1 MSDSEAESK
10 LGLIGAMSIS
20 VGGMIGGVYAVL
32 GVVVLQAG
40 AASWLAFTG
49 ACLISMGAS
58 YSYVKLNR
66 ISGKKG
72 GSVTQIEAFTGRS
85 TLAGMIGWTLL
96 FGYIGAMAVYAFA
109 FGGFTVEVLHSA
121 GLLDAEG
128 FLGVPLQSV
137 ISVLAIGLFTALVV
151 AGTQVTGWVETA
163 LATTKSAVILGFGV
177 WGFAYGFGLFG
188 FDPVAPIQFGFE
200 KLATPVPIVIAT
212 AISFVS
218 FQGWQLLVCDQE
230 SIRDPER
237 NVPIAIYA
245 SILVTILLDGMIA
258 ILVFSYASIDRI
270 VANPEVAVAFA
281 AETFIG
287 PTGFFVIALSAL
299 LSTGSA
305 ILGTLFSSAH
315 FAKGMI
321 RAGLLPDR
329 TGNTDVGGA
338 PPRTTVILGVLTAVL
353 TVVGRLDGTISFG
366 SLMFM
371 VVFGSMSLLAFAERD
386 REAVNPLPPLV
397 GLVGSFGAF
406 PILVWHLYTNEPAVF
421 GTVIIT
427 GIAVFAIEMLY
438 FGRDTVWSGVERGG
452 RGIADFAAD
461 RRSNSEE
468 GTTGEATEG

>member
-1 MSDSEAESK
+1 MSDEK

-20 VGGMIGGVYAVL
+20 VGGMIGGGVYAVL

-58 YSYVKLNR
+58 YSYLKLNQ

-85 TLAGMIGWTLL
+85 TLAGMVGWTLL
-96 FGYIGAMAVYAFA
+96 FGYIGAMAMYSFA
-109 FGGFTVEVLHSA
+109 FGGFFVEILHSA
-121 GLLDAEG
+121 NLLHTKSVVG
-128 FLGVPLQSV
+128 IPIQSLV
-137 ISVLAIGLFTALVV
+137 SVAAIALFTGLVV

-163 LATTKSAVILGFGV
+163 LAVTKSIVILGFGI
-177 WGFAYGFGLFG
+177 WGFAYGFGVFG
-188 FDPVAPIQFGFE
+188 FDPVAPIQFGFDR
-200 KLATPVPIVIAT
+200 LTTPIPIIIAT

-218 FQGWQLLVCDQE
+218 FQGWQLLVYDQE
-230 SIRDPER
+230 SIRNPER
-237 NVPIAIYA
+237 NVPLAIYA
-245 SILVTILLDGMIA
+245 SIVITIILDGMIA
-258 ILVFSYASIDRI
+258 ILVFSYADIDQI

-287 PTGFFVIALSAL
+287 PAGFFIIAVSAL

-329 TGNTDVGGA
+329 TGNTRVGGA
-338 PPRTTVILGVLTAVL
+338 PTRTTVLLGVLTAVL
-353 TVVGRLDGTISFG
+353 VVIGGLEGIISFG

-371 VVFGSMSLLAFAERD
+371 VVFGVMSYLALQQRHRD
-386 REAVNPLPPLV
+386 GVNPIPPLV
-397 GLVGSFGAF
+397 GVVGSFGAF
-406 PILVWHLYTNEPAVF
+406 PILIWHMYTNEPAVF
-421 GTVIIT
+421 GTVVLT
-427 GIAVFAIEMLY
+427 AVAVFAVESIY
-438 FGRDTVWSGVERGG
+438 FGRETIWAGVEQGSRAL
-452 RGIADFAAD
+452 ADFAAE
-461 RRSNSEE
+461 RTETEVNSTEEASND
-468 GTTGEATEG
+468 

>member
-1 MSDSEAESK
+1 MSEQK

-20 VGGMIGGVYAVL
+20 VGGMIGGGVYAVL

-58 YSYVKLNR
+58 YSYIKLNQ

-96 FGYIGAMAVYAFA
+96 FGYVGAMAMYAFA
-109 FGGFTVEVLHSA
+109 FGGFTVELLHAA
-121 GLLDAEG
+121 GLSEAESV
-128 FLGVPLQSV
+128 FAIPIQPL
-137 ISVLAIGLFTALVV
+137 ISVGAIALFVGLVT

-163 LATTKSAVILGFGV
+163 LAATKTVIILGFGI
-177 WGFAYGFGLFG
+177 WGFAYGFGTFG
-188 FDPVAPIQFGFE
+188 FDPVSPIQFGFE
-200 KLATPVPIVIAT
+200 ELATPIPIVIAI

-218 FQGWQLLVCDQE
+218 FQGWQLLVYDQE
-230 SIRDPER
+230 SIRNPER
-237 NVPIAIYA
+237 TVPIAIYA
-245 SILVTILLDGMIA
+245 SILLTIILDGMIA
-258 ILVFSYASIDRI
+258 ILVFSYASIDQI

-287 PTGFFVIALSAL
+287 PVGFFIIAVSAL

-329 TGNTDVGGA
+329 AGNTDVGGA

-353 TVVGRLDGTISFG
+353 VLIGGLEGIISFG

-371 VVFGSMSLLAFAERD
+371 VVFGAMSFLAFQQRHRD
-386 REAVNPLPPLV
+386 DVNPIPPLV
-397 GLVGSFGAF
+397 GLIGSFGAF
-406 PILVWHLYTNEPAVF
+406 PILIWNMYTNEPAVF
-421 GTVIIT
+421 VTVVVT
-427 GIAVFAIEMLY
+427 AVAVFAVESLY
-438 FGRDTVWSGVERGG
+438 FGRETIWAGVEQSG
-452 RGIADFAAD
+452 RGLADFAAD
-461 RRSNSEE
+461 RQANTDPGSAEEASND
-468 GTTGEATEG
+468 

>member
-1 MSDSEAESK
+1 MSDAK

-20 VGGMIGGVYAVL
+20 VGGMIGGGVYAVL

-49 ACLISMGAS
+49 ACLVSMGAS
-58 YSYVKLNR
+58 YSYIKLNR

-96 FGYIGAMAVYAFA
+96 FGYIGAMAMYAFA
-109 FGGFTVEVLHSA
+109 FGGFTLELLHST
-121 GLLDAEG
+121 GLMRADTVLS
-128 FLGVPLQSV
+128 VPIQPLL
-137 ISVLAIGLFTALVV
+137 SVLVIGVIVGLVI
-151 AGTQVTGWVETA
+151 AGTKVTGWVETA
-163 LATTKSAVILGFGV
+163 LATTKSVIILGFGI
-177 WGFAYGFGLFG
+177 WGFAYGFGSFG
-188 FDPVAPIQFGFE
+188 FEPVAPIQFGFE
-200 KLATPVPIVIAT
+200 NLTTPAPIIIAT

-218 FQGWQLLVCDQE
+218 FQGWQLLVYDQE
-230 SIRDPER
+230 SIRNPER

-245 SILVTILLDGMIA
+245 SIVITIILDGMIA
-258 ILVFSYASIDRI
+258 ILVFSYASIDQI

-287 PTGFFVIALSAL
+287 PAGFLIIAVSAL

-338 PPRTTVILGVLTAVL
+338 PPRTTVILGALTAVL
-353 TVVGRLDGTISFG
+353 VLIGGLEGIISFG

-371 VVFGSMSLLAFAERD
+371 VVFGAMSYLALQQRHRD
-386 REAVNPLPPLV
+386 DVNPVPPLV
-397 GLVGSFGAF
+397 GVVGSFGSF
-406 PILVWHLYTNEPAVF
+406 PILVWHMYTNEPAVF
-421 GTVIIT
+421 GTVVVT
-427 GIAVFAIEMLY
+427 AVAVFAVEVLY
-438 FGRDTVWSGVERGG
+438 FGRDTIWAGVEQGG
-452 RGIADFAAD
+452 RTLAEFAAE
-461 RRSNSEE
+461 RRAETDSPEE
-468 GTTGEATEG
+468 ASTE

>member
-1 MSDSEAESK
+1 MSEQK

-20 VGGMIGGVYAVL
+20 VGGMIGGGVYAVL

-58 YSYVKLNR
+58 YSYIKLNR

-96 FGYIGAMAVYAFA
+96 FGYVGAMAMYSFA
-109 FGGFTVEVLHSA
+109 FGGFTVELLHST
-121 GLLDAEG
+121 GLIATESVLSI
-128 FLGVPLQSV
+128 PLQPL
-137 ISVLAIGLFTALVV
+137 ISVGAIGLFVGLVV
-151 AGTQVTGWVETA
+151 AGTKVTGWVETV
-163 LATTKSAVILGFGV
+163 LAVTKSIVILGFGI
-177 WGFAYGFGLFG
+177 WGFAYGFGTFG
-188 FDPVAPIQFGFE
+188 FEPVGPIQFGFDR
-200 KLATPVPIVIAT
+200 LTTPAPIIIAT

-218 FQGWQLLVCDQE
+218 FQGWQLLVYDQE
-230 SIRDPER
+230 SIRNPDR
-237 NVPIAIYA
+237 TVPIAIYA
-245 SILVTILLDGMIA
+245 SIVITIILDGMIA
-258 ILVFSYASIDRI
+258 ILVFSYASIDQI

-287 PTGFFVIALSAL
+287 PAGFLIIALSAL

-338 PPRTTVILGVLTAVL
+338 PARTTVILGVLTAVL
-353 TVVGRLDGTISFG
+353 VLIGGLEGIISFG

-371 VVFGSMSLLAFAERD
+371 VVFGAMSYLALQQRHRD
-386 REAVNPLPPLV
+386 DVNPIPPLV
-397 GLVGSFGAF
+397 GTVGSFGSF

-421 GTVIIT
+421 GTVVVT
-427 GIAVFAIEMLY
+427 AVAVFAVESLY
-438 FGRDTVWSGVERGG
+438 FSRDTIWSGMEQGG
-452 RGIADFAAD
+452 QALADFAAD
-461 RRSNSEE
+461 RQSNTDPDPTSEE
-468 GTTGEATEG
+468 ATDD

>member
-1 MSDSEAESK
+1 MIKVSDEK

-20 VGGMIGGVYAVL
+20 VGGMIGGGVYAVL

-58 YSYVKLNR
+58 YSYIKLNR

-96 FGYIGAMAVYAFA
+96 FGYIGAMAMYAFA
-109 FGGFTVEVLHSA
+109 FGGFTLELLHSTGVLSA
-121 GLLDAEG
+121 DAV
-128 FLGVPLQSV
+128 FGVPIQPLL
-137 ISVLAIGLFTALVV
+137 SVLVIGVIVGLVV
-151 AGTQVTGWVETA
+151 AGTKVTGLVETA
-163 LATTKSAVILGFGV
+163 LATTKTVIILGFGI
-177 WGFAYGFGLFG
+177 WGFAYGFGTFG
-188 FDPVAPIQFGFE
+188 FDPVAPIEFGFE
-200 KLATPVPIVIAT
+200 KLTTPAPIVIAT

-218 FQGWQLLVCDQE
+218 FQGWQLLVYDQE
-230 SIRDPER
+230 SIRNPER

-245 SILVTILLDGMIA
+245 SIVITIILDGMIA
-258 ILVFSYASIDRI
+258 ILVFSYADIDQI

-287 PTGFFVIALSAL
+287 PAGFLIIAVSAL

-338 PPRTTVILGVLTAVL
+338 PPRTTVLLGAFTAILVLIGGL
-353 TVVGRLDGTISFG
+353 EGIISFG

-371 VVFGSMSLLAFAERD
+371 VVFGAMSYLALQQRHRD
-386 REAVNPLPPLV
+386 EVNPVPPLV
-397 GLVGSFGAF
+397 GVVGSFGAF
-406 PILVWHLYTNEPAVF
+406 PILVWHMYTNEPAVF
-421 GTVIIT
+421 GTVVVT
-427 GIAVFAIEMLY
+427 AVAVFAVEVLY
-438 FGRDTVWSGVERGG
+438 FGRTTIWAGVEQGSRTL
-452 RGIADFAAD
+452 ADFASQ
-461 RRSNSEE
+461 RRGETEIGREE
-468 GTTGEATEG
+468 TGND

>member
-1 MSDSEAESK
+1 MSEAK

-20 VGGMIGGVYAVL
+20 VGGMIGGGVYAVL

-58 YSYVKLNR
+58 YSYIKLNR

-85 TLAGMIGWTLL
+85 TVAGMIGWTLL
-96 FGYIGAMAVYAFA
+96 FGYVGAMAMYAFA
-109 FGGFTVEVLHSA
+109 FGGFTLELLHST
-121 GLLDAEG
+121 GILNTDAA
-128 FLGVPLQSV
+128 LGVPIQPLL
-137 ISVLAIGLFTALVV
+137 SVLVIGLIVGLVV
-151 AGTQVTGWVETA
+151 AGTKVTGWVETG
-163 LATTKSAVILGFGV
+163 LATTKSVIILGFGL
-177 WGFAYGFGLFG
+177 WGFAYGFGTFG
-188 FDPVAPIQFGFE
+188 FDPVAPIQFGFDR
-200 KLATPVPIVIAT
+200 LTTPVPIIIAT

-218 FQGWQLLVCDQE
+218 FQGWQLLVYDQE
-230 SIRDPER
+230 SIRNPER
-237 NVPIAIYA
+237 NVPLAIYA
-245 SILVTILLDGMIA
+245 SIVITIILDGMIA
-258 ILVFSYASIDRI
+258 ILVFTYADIDQI

-287 PTGFFVIALSAL
+287 PTGFLIIAVSAL

-338 PPRTTVILGVLTAVL
+338 PPRTTVLLGVLTAVL
-353 TVVGRLDGTISFG
+353 VLIGGLEGIISFG

-371 VVFGSMSLLAFAERD
+371 IVFGAMSYLALKQRHRD
-386 REAVNPLPPLV
+386 DVNPVPPLV
-397 GLVGSFGAF
+397 GVVGSFGAF
-406 PILVWHLYTNEPAVF
+406 PILVWHMYTNEPAVF
-421 GTVIIT
+421 GTVVVT
-427 GIAVFAIEMLY
+427 AAGVFAVEAVY
-438 FGRDTVWSGVERGG
+438 FGRDTIWAGLERSG
-452 RGIADFAAD
+452 RGLAEYAAEAQTEAESD
-461 RRSNSEE
+461 
-468 GTTGEATEG
+468 ATEETSTD

>member
-1 MSDSEAESK
+1 MSEQK

-20 VGGMIGGVYAVL
+20 VGGMIGGGVYAVL

-58 YSYVKLNR
+58 YSYIKLNQ

-85 TLAGMIGWTLL
+85 TLAGMVGWTLL
-96 FGYIGAMAVYAFA
+96 FGYIGAMAMYAFA
-109 FGGFTVEVLHSA
+109 FGGFTVELLHSA
-121 GLLDAEG
+121 DLLHTDSV
-128 FLGVPLQSV
+128 FTFPLQPL
-137 ISVLAIGLFTALVV
+137 ISVAAIGLFVALVV

-163 LATTKSAVILGFGV
+163 LAATKTVIILGFGI
-177 WGFAYGFGLFG
+177 WGFAYGFGTFG
-188 FDPVAPIQFGFE
+188 FEPVAPIQFGLDR
-200 KLATPVPIVIAT
+200 LATPVPIIIAI

-218 FQGWQLLVCDQE
+218 FQGWQLLVYDQE
-230 SIRDPER
+230 SIRNPER
-237 NVPIAIYA
+237 NVPLAIYA
-245 SILVTILLDGMIA
+245 SIVITIILDGMIA
-258 ILVFSYASIDRI
+258 ILVFSYASIDQI

-287 PTGFFVIALSAL
+287 PTGFFIIAVSAL

-329 TGNTDVGGA
+329 TGNTEVGGA
-338 PPRTTVILGVLTAVL
+338 PPRTTIILGALTAVL
-353 TVVGRLDGTISFG
+353 VVIGGLEGIISFG

-371 VVFGSMSLLAFAERD
+371 VVFGAMSYLALQQRHRD
-386 REAVNPLPPLV
+386 DINPIPPLV
-397 GLVGSFGAF
+397 GVVGSFGAF
-406 PILVWHLYTNEPAVF
+406 PILIWNMYTNEPAVF
-421 GTVIIT
+421 GTVVVT
-427 GIAVFAIEMLY
+427 AVAVFAVESLY
-438 FGRDTVWSGVERGG
+438 FGRETIWAGVERSG
-452 RGIADFAAD
+452 RTVADFASD
-461 RRSNSEE
+461 RRTDPETTSTEE
-468 GTTGEATEG
+468 SSTD

>member
-1 MSDSEAESK
+1 MSEQK

-20 VGGMIGGVYAVL
+20 VGGMIGGGVYAVL

-58 YSYVKLNR
+58 YSYIKLNK

-96 FGYIGAMAVYAFA
+96 FGYVGAMAMYAFA
-109 FGGFTVEVLHSA
+109 FGGFSVELLHSS
-121 GLLDAEG
+121 GLIETESVLT
-128 FLGVPLQSV
+128 LPLQPL
-137 ISVLAIGLFTALVV
+137 ISIGAIGLFVGLVV
-151 AGTQVTGWVETA
+151 AGTQVTGWVETM
-163 LATTKSAVILGFGV
+163 LATTKSVIILGFGI
-177 WGFAYGFGLFG
+177 WGFAYGFGAFGFEPVGPVQFG
-188 FDPVAPIQFGFE
+188 FDR
-200 KLATPVPIVIAT
+200 LTTPAPIVIAT

-218 FQGWQLLVCDQE
+218 FQGWQLLVYDQE
-230 SIRDPER
+230 SIRNPER
-237 NVPIAIYA
+237 TVPIAIYA
-245 SILVTILLDGMIA
+245 SIIITIILDGMIA
-258 ILVFSYASIDRI
+258 ILVFSYASVDQI

-287 PTGFFVIALSAL
+287 SAGFFIIALSAL

-338 PPRTTVILGVLTAVL
+338 PTRTTVILGVLTAVL
-353 TVVGRLDGTISFG
+353 VVIGGLEGIISFG

-371 VVFGSMSLLAFAERD
+371 VVFGAMSYLALQQRHRD
-386 REAVNPLPPLV
+386 DVNPIPPLV
-397 GLVGSFGAF
+397 GTVGSFGAF
-406 PILVWHLYTNEPAVF
+406 PILIWHMYANEPAVF
-421 GTVIIT
+421 GTVVVT
-427 GIAVFAIEMLY
+427 AIAVFTVESIY
-438 FGRDTVWSGVERGG
+438 FSRETIWSGMEQGSRAL
-452 RGIADFAAD
+452 ADFAAD
-461 RRSNSEE
+461 RQSSTDTDPTASEE
-468 GTTGEATEG
+468 QSND

>member
-1 MSDSEAESK
+1 MSDEK

-20 VGGMIGGVYAVL
+20 VGGMIGGGVYAVL

-58 YSYVKLNR
+58 YSYIKLNR

-96 FGYIGAMAVYAFA
+96 FGYIGAMAMYAFA
-109 FGGFTVEVLHSA
+109 FGGFTLELLHST
-121 GLLDAEG
+121 GLVDADAVR
-128 FLGVPLQSV
+128 GVPVQPAL
-137 ISVLAIGLFTALVV
+137 SVLVIGAIVGLVV
-151 AGTQVTGWVETA
+151 AGTKVTGWVETA
-163 LATTKSAVILGFGV
+163 LATTKSVIILGFGL
-177 WGFAYGFGLFG
+177 WGFAYGFGTFG
-188 FDPVAPIQFGFE
+188 FEPVAPIQFGFE
-200 KLATPVPIVIAT
+200 QLTTPVPIIIAT

-218 FQGWQLLVCDQE
+218 FQGWQLLVYDQE
-230 SIRDPER
+230 SIRNPER
-237 NVPIAIYA
+237 NVPLAIYA
-245 SILVTILLDGMIA
+245 SIVITIILDGMIA
-258 ILVFSYASIDRI
+258 ILVFSYAGIDQI

-281 AETFIG
+281 AQTFIG
-287 PTGFFVIALSAL
+287 PAGFFIIAVSAL

-338 PPRTTVILGVLTAVL
+338 PPRTTVLLGVFTGVL
-353 TVVGRLDGTISFG
+353 VMIGGLEGIISFA

-371 VVFGSMSLLAFAERD
+371 VVFGAMSYLALQQRHRD
-386 REAVNPLPPLV
+386 DVNSVPPLV
-397 GLVGSFGAF
+397 GVVGSFGSF
-406 PILVWHLYTNEPAVF
+406 PILVWHMYTNEPAVF
-421 GTVIIT
+421 GTVVVT
-427 GIAVFAIEMLY
+427 AVAVFAVESIY
-438 FGRDTVWSGVERGG
+438 FGRETIWAGLEQGG
-452 RGIADFAAD
+452 RTVADFAAD
-461 RRSNSEE
+461 RRTGTEAPLNEESSER
-468 GTTGEATEG
+468 